1 MGAMET
7 VEILHELRLIRLQ
20 LNAIQHD
27 LDEIK
32 RHQQHVNA
40 HVDFVQNVYNRVKRP
55 FFRMMG
61 WADYMTRS
69 RPALT
74 NQESNLKDTI
84 QGSSTRIAGVDIRN
98 GNDK

>member
-1 MGAMET
+1 MGAMKT
-7 VEILHELRLIRLQ
+7 AEILHELHLIRLQ
-20 LNAIQHD
+20 LNVIQHD

-40 HVDFVQNVYNRVKRP
+40 HVNFVQNVYNRVKRP
-55 FFRMMG
+55 FFRMIH
-61 WADYMTRS
+61 WADYMTRSS

-74 NQESNLKDTI
+74 NQESNL
-84 QGSSTRIAGVDIRN
+84 QGAVQGINPVDVGD